1 MIAIPLSCGQT
12 VTSEF
17 WIATLPFPAVA
28 RCMLIRS
35 GFVHDHARGGRP
47 RNDVVFFRLD
57 LGNRDLATLA
67 ADTGGRP
74 SQNKTGCT
82 VCTMIPPMSPAPIGF
97 IGLGLMGKPM
107 ALNLRKKGFDVVVHS
122 RSRGPVDALVA
133 AGATAANSPAEVAQA
148 ARVVITML
156 PDGPD
161 VEKVLE
167 GINGVF
173 GAMQKGTVIV
183 DSSTISP
190 AIARRLSARAQELGA
205 AMLDAPVSGGEIGA
219 IDGTLTF
226 MVGGDAAALESVRE
240 ILSAMGKPERIV
252 HVGESGAGQICKV
265 CNQIVLGGTMSVV
278 AEAIALSRKAGVD
291 PLKVRTALMGG
302 FAQSRVLEVH
312 GERMITGNWKPGFKA
327 KLFKKDFG
335 IAMNTLNEYGVP
347 APASAV
353 VNQTVNAQIAAGE
366 GEEDYSGIAKVI
378 FRLANLS

>member
-1 MIAIPLSCGQT
+1 M
-12 VTSEF
+12 
-17 WIATLPFPAVA
+17 
-28 RCMLIRS
+28 
-35 GFVHDHARGGRP
+35 GR
-47 RNDVVFFRLD
+47 
-57 LGNRDLATLA
+57 
-67 ADTGGRP
+67 
-74 SQNKTGCT
+74 
-82 VCTMIPPMSPAPIGF
+82 
-97 IGLGLMGKPM
+97 PM
-107 ALNLRKKGFDVVVHS
+107 ALNLRKKGFEVVVHS

-133 AGATAANSPAEVAQA
+133 AGATAVNSPADIAKA
-148 ARVVITML
+148 ARVIVTML

-167 GINGVF
+167 GANGLF
-173 GAMQKGTVIV
+173 GAMQHGTVIV

-190 AIARRLSARAQELGA
+190 AIARRLATRAHELGA
-205 AMLDAPVSGGEIGA
+205 SMLDAPVSGGEIGA

-226 MVGGDAAALESVRE
+226 MVGGDATALESVRE
-240 ILSAMGKPERIV
+240 ILGAMGKPERIV
-252 HVGESGAGQICKV
+252 HVGDSGAGQICKV

-291 PLKVRTALMGG
+291 PMKVRAALMGG

-335 IAMNTLNEYGVP
+335 IAMATLSEYGVP

-353 VNQTVNAQIAAGE
+353 VNQTVNAQLAAGE

-378 FRLANLS
+378 FRLANL

>member
-1 MIAIPLSCGQT
+1 
-12 VTSEF
+12 
-17 WIATLPFPAVA
+17 
-28 RCMLIRS
+28 
-35 GFVHDHARGGRP
+35 
-47 RNDVVFFRLD
+47 
-57 LGNRDLATLA
+57 
-67 ADTGGRP
+67 
-74 SQNKTGCT
+74 
-82 VCTMIPPMSPAPIGF
+82 
-97 IGLGLMGKPM
+97 MGKPM
-107 ALNLRKKGFDVVVHS
+107 ALNLRKKGVDVVVHN
-122 RSRGPVDALVA
+122 RSRAAVDALVA
-133 AGATAANSPAEVAQA
+133 AGATAAGSPAEVARA
-148 ARVVITML
+148 ARVIITML

-167 GINGVF
+167 GPNGVF

-183 DSSTISP
+183 DSSTIAP
-190 AIARRLSARAQELGA
+190 AIARRLASRAAELGA
-205 AMLDAPVSGGEIGA
+205 SMLDAPVSGGEIGA
-219 IDGTLTF
+219 IDATLTF

-240 ILSAMGKPERIV
+240 ILGAMGKPERIV

-291 PLKVRTALMGG
+291 PMKVRAALMGG

-347 APASAV
+347 ATASAV
-353 VNQTVNAQIAAGE
+353 VNQSVNAQIAAGE

-378 FRLANLS
+378 FRLANLT